1 MKNYLLFSALFFGNI
16 FASDSSEI
24 KITEESK
31 ILIYSNYFWAPCSE
45 AKELLKSRGLSYQEK
60 MITLSR
66 SNYNE
71 MLKFTNNKTG
81 VPQIIIDGQ
90 YFGGLLELKK
100 YFSEK

>member
-1 MKNYLLFSALFFGNI
+1 
-16 FASDSSEI
+16 
-24 KITEESK
+24 
-31 ILIYSNYFWAPCSE
+31 
-45 AKELLKSRGLSYQEK
+45 
-60 MITLSR
+60 
-66 SNYNE
+66 